1 MIGGCARI
9 IIVICLFSTK
19 ARGSQNG
26 VTEIMFSRIFAPDT
40 DVPEPYKSLDGAE

>member
-9 IIVICLFSTK
+9 IIAISLLSTK
-19 ARGSQNG
+19 VRGSENG
-26 VTEIMFSRIFAPDT
+26 VTEIMFRRIFAPDI